1 MTPGGAATRQSLVRT
16 PAGAPAFAPPST
28 RAGSP
33 HGGEV
38 PPEGG
43 PLGAGATATGTAVL
57 GAPVREREHAS
68 GHGDGQ
74 GDGQAS
80 AVPAAR
86 TVAPAGEPAGARRCA
101 PSVSVLPQLLLVALC
116 GGYAIGA
123 AFGWGSRQ
131 LSLIMGDFGLSAA
144 GILAA
149 ASCVRYAR
157 AHRGT
162 QLGPAWL
169 LFALSSLMAAAG
181 NAVWGWYEVVL
192 HQPVPRPCA
201 ADFCFLLFAPPAII
215 GLLVLAKR
223 PVTRAGWVCLGLDS
237 WLIGGS
243 LLTISWSL
251 ALVHTAYW
259 EGDSVA
265 RAALSLAY
273 PLLDIVLVSMV
284 LALHFRRSAAHRSA
298 VNTAIGALAL
308 TVLCDA
314 LFTSPLLREHYTSG
328 QLLDAGWFAGSL
340 LLAYAPWVKG
350 ERQAAQAAQAAQS
363 ARAARSAGSAAG
375 RDRLGVADR
384 EFHGDDSPSRPIA
397 GSLAALT
404 PYLAA
409 AVCTLGILYNA
420 VSGREIDR
428 VVLFTACTVVL
439 ALVVR
444 QGIML
449 LDNISLTQELAQK
462 ENHFRSLVQGSSDVI
477 MIASPTGMLRYVSPA
492 AAGVYGR
499 DADALIGSELA
510 ALIHPEDLAR
520 VLHELRRFLATSH
533 QQVPSTRIECRI
545 RHGRGHWLN
554 VESTVN
560 RYRSGLIFNSRDVTE
575 RVRLQAQLQHNASH
589 DPLTDLPNRALFTE
603 RVRKALVGR
612 RGGDSEHAV
621 LFIDLDGFKAVNDTI
636 GHQGGDELL
645 VAAARRLQE
654 SVRAGDTAARLGGDE
669 FAVLILG
676 DGNPSTHAAAER
688 ELRIHEIADRLRM
701 TLSEPYRVEG
711 REVRIA
717 ASIGIAFAEPGISP
731 TALMRNADLAMY
743 RAKQA
748 GKARVELYAPR
759 TEEGA
764 SGAAAAVAA
773 GTPAGTAEV
782 SAASSAAVS
791 AGASAGV
798 PAGVPAGA
806 AAESRST
813 TERPG
818 TPNTPES
825 PDSSTSPESPESPES
840 TTPTVPVSTPHS
852 TAQSTSG
859 GPAPGAGTA
868 GTAGAAEEHRRGD
881 TARALP
887 AGQAGR
893 SGHPGAVGDTH
904 EAVSP
909 SVRAAAARAGSE
921 FTLLHQ
927 PVVAL
932 AGGRI
937 AAVTALPRRRS
948 AQGVLFTPAEF
959 THAAGGGDAAGAVHM
974 ETATVSA
981 ARSGGAAEAGQRL
994 LEEAVQQA
1002 VARQSAGFHVPVSVR
1017 LPAVSLMEPARSGRT
1032 VEGVAA
1038 RRPLPPGSLILELT
1052 GTDTRSGLDEL
1063 EARLSAL
1070 RRLGARIALDGFGGG
1085 PLAVSALRRLPVDIV
1100 RLERALI
1107 EGIVDS
1113 ARQRKITKGLLRI
1126 AGDLGLTSVAEG
1138 VDLPEQ
1144 AVLLREMGCT
1154 HAQGTLFSG
1163 PLDEHRLRHALSRG
1177 VLPVPDERALARGLP
1192 GCGGPQPSGPSGGA
1206 AAGGR
1211 GGLAQGAR
1219 GAGRSVVV
1227 AGALPVRLQE
1237 LRESMQPWLVSGDM
1251 REDVAPVTPAPHPR
1265 SHAETRVP
1273 PT

>member
-1 MTPGGAATRQSLVRT
+1 M
-16 PAGAPAFAPPST
+16 
-28 RAGSP
+28 
-33 HGGEV
+33 
-38 PPEGG
+38 
-43 PLGAGATATGTAVL
+43 
-57 GAPVREREHAS
+57 
-68 GHGDGQ
+68 
-74 GDGQAS
+74 
-80 AVPAAR
+80 
-86 TVAPAGEPAGARRCA
+86 
-101 PSVSVLPQLLLVALC
+101 VSVLPQLLLVVLC
-116 GGYAIGA
+116 CGYAAGA
-123 AFGWGSRQ
+123 AVGWGSEQ
-131 LSLIMGDFGLSAA
+131 VSLFMGDFGLSAA
-144 GILAA
+144 GLLAA

-169 LFALSSLMAAAG
+169 MFGLSSLMAAAG

-192 HQPVPRPCA
+192 HQPVPRPSA

-284 LALHFRRSAAHRSA
+284 LVLHFRRSAAHRSA
-298 VNTAIGALAL
+298 INTAIGALAL

-350 ERQAAQAAQAAQS
+350 EREA
-363 ARAARSAGSAAG
+363 ARAGTARKGAAAG
-375 RDRLGVADR
+375 PGRAVAVQDR
-384 EFHGDDSPSRPIA
+384 EDVPDGDSPSRPIA

-420 VSGREIDR
+420 VSGREIDG

-499 DADALIGSELA
+499 DGDALIGSELA

-520 VLHELRRFLATSH
+520 VLHELRRFLATPPH
-533 QQVPSTRIECRI
+533 QEPSTRIECRF

-621 LFIDLDGFKAVNDTI
+621 LFIDLDGFKAVNDSV

-676 DGNPSTHAAAER
+676 DGNPSTHSETER
-688 ELRIHEIADRLRM
+688 EQRIHEIADRLRM
-701 TLSEPYRVEG
+701 TLSEPYSVEG

-731 TALMRNADLAMY
+731 TTLMRNADLAMY

-759 TEEGA
+759 LQDGTPGKPGTYAAGVPRAAGGTREDHEAGREVHE
-764 SGAAAAVAA
+764 SGAAAKRHAVAA
-773 GTPAGTAEV
+773 
-782 SAASSAAVS
+782 AAQ
-791 AGASAGV
+791 
-798 PAGVPAGA
+798 P
-806 AAESRST
+806 
-813 TERPG
+813 
-818 TPNTPES
+818 
-825 PDSSTSPESPESPES
+825 
-840 TTPTVPVSTPHS
+840 
-852 TAQSTSG
+852 
-859 GPAPGAGTA
+859 
-868 GTAGAAEEHRRGD
+868 
-881 TARALP
+881 
-887 AGQAGR
+887 
-893 SGHPGAVGDTH
+893 
-904 EAVSP
+904 
-909 SVRAAAARAGSE
+909 GSE

-927 PVVAL
+927 PVVEL
-932 AGGRI
+932 AGGKI
-937 AAVTALPRRRS
+937 TAVTAHPRKRS

-959 THAAGGGDAAGAVHM
+959 LRAGSGDGSGSPGAGDGG
-974 ETATVSA
+974 
-981 ARSGGAAEAGQRL
+981 SGVRPGAAAESGHRL
-994 LEEAVQQA
+994 LEEAVRQA
-1002 VARQSAGFHVPVSVR
+1002 VARHGAGFPVPVSVR
-1017 LPAVSLMEPARSGRT
+1017 LPAACLTESAPGSRT
-1032 VEGVAA
+1032 VEAVLAP
-1038 RRPLPPGSLILELT
+1038 RDELPPGSLILELT
-1052 GTDTRSGLDEL
+1052 GADTRVALDEL

-1070 RRLGARIALDGFGGG
+1070 HRLGVRIALDGFGSG
-1085 PLAVSALRRLPVDIV
+1085 PLAVSALRRLPVDVV
-1100 RLERALI
+1100 RLERTLV
-1107 EGIVDS
+1107 EGVVES
-1113 ARQRKITKGLLRI
+1113 TRQRKITKGLLRI
-1126 AGDLGLTSVAEG
+1126 ADDLGLTSVAEG
-1138 VDLPEQ
+1138 LDLPEH
-1144 AVLLREMGCT
+1144 AVRLREMGCT
-1154 HAQGTLFSG
+1154 HGQGAVFSG

-1177 VLPVPDERALARGLP
+1177 VLPVPEERTPARGVP
-1192 GCGGPQPSGPSGGA
+1192 ACGRPAGSAGGPAPGGA
-1206 AAGGR
+1206 ATGGRSGHTSSGR
-1211 GGLAQGAR
+1211 GG
-1219 GAGRSVVV
+1219 GRSVVV

-1237 LRESMQPWLVSGDM
+1237 RRESMPPWLVSGDV
-1251 REDVAPVTPAPHPR
+1251 REPVEPVTQPPSPCP
-1265 SHAETRVP
+1265 HAETRVP